1 MLFLLLALQEGMYEL
16 FRLMLE
22 EGVVFVAATRAGRAP
37 EIMDLWEDD
46 VPWGNM
52 ALQALKVSH

>member
-1 MLFLLLALQEGMYEL
+1 MYEL
-16 FRLMLE
+16 FRFMLE
-22 EGVVFVAATRAGRAP
+22 EGVVFVAATRAGRVP

-52 ALQALKVSH
+52 ALQALRVSH